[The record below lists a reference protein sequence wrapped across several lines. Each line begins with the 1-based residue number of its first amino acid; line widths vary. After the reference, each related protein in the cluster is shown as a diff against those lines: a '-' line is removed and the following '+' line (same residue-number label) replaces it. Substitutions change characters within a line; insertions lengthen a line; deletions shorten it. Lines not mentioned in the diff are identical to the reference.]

1 MVVFE
6 RPVGAQADIK
16 ELEYISALHQ
26 SSSPLRPDGSIRAKD
41 IKVYLRSRFGIE
53 VSLEEVRKTI
63 LQGFG
68 GSNDEGE
75 VIDLMEL
82 TAMIIIPLLVK
93 AAAVTKGK
101 FLPPNVLPTP
111 DNVLE
116 TGVSIILHDVTGS
129 EDKSQLLTPE
139 FLKQMLTIY
148 GETGMA
154 QDDKLIQEMMQ
165 MASGGS
171 HNVPLDFNALTFAEG
186 LTKDVELYNIDN
198 EVRKSTSV
206 QDVFHVHHDASL
218 IPGISSGPRGSARS
232 GGENVELGLD
242 VQKQPVREIEMLQH
256 IYTAPAIDIQ
266 AGTYRSEGMNIRA
279 ASVLSSNH
287 PASSLFTETI
297 SVETSLDSFPL
308 GCCVVFFVF
317 NSVNFSNRIDDHP

>member
-154 QDDKLIQEMMQ
+154 QDDTLIQEMIQ
-165 MASGGS
+165 VASGGS
-171 HNVPLDFNALTFAEG
+171 GDVPKEFNAVTFAEG
-186 LTKDVELYNIDN
+186 LTKDVELYDIAN

-206 QDVFHVHHDASL
+206 QDVFDDHRDAS
-218 IPGISSGPRGSARS
+218 PTTGIVGHGGAAGSSGEG
-232 GGENVELGLD
+232 VELGLD
-242 VQKQPVREIEMLQH
+242 ARKQPVREMETLSH
-256 IYTAPAIDIQ
+256 IYTAPAIDIH
-266 AGTYRSEGMNIRA
+266 AGTNRSEGMY
-279 ASVLSSNH
+279 H
-287 PASSLFTETI
+287 PPLAMYSDRLTSSL
-297 SVETSLDSFPL
+297 SL
-308 GCCVVFFVF
+308 
-317 NSVNFSNRIDDHP
+317 